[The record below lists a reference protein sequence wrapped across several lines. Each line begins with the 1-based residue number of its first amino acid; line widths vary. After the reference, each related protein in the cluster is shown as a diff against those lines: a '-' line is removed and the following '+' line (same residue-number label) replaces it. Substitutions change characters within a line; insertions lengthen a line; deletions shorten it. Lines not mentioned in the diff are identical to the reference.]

1 MITFLRRLEILNFLK
16 NKRTNVGTE
25 KILQH
30 LIDAG
35 YLDSNESKQKSQF
48 RLIQRD
54 ITVLLGDIH

>member
-16 NKRTNVGTE
+16 SKQNSVGTE
-25 KILQH
+25 QILQH

-35 YLDSNESKQKSQF
+35 YLDLNDSKQKSQY

-54 ITVLLGDIH
+54 LGFY